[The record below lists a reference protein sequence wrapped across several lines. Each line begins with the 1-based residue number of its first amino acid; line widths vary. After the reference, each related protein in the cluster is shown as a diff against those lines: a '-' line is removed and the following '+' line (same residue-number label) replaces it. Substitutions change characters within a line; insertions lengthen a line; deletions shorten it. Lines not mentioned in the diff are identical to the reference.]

1 MSGDTMQIQT
11 IISRLIGLMLTIIV
25 MPAII
30 IAGDESIY
38 FERSLEL
45 SEDIDYYELGKYLL
59 YIEDKNQELTIKDIS
74 SDDFIPKFH
83 VSKHQVLNLGFTRS
97 NYWLKLNIIS
107 KSQKVKDWFL
117 ELAYPHID
125 HVAFYSLNANGQ
137 YRISQAGD
145 SIPFS
150 RREIDYHHCV
160 FRIRTLPNQR
170 ITLFLNVKTEGSLQL
185 PLNLWTPKSFV
196 EKVNDEQVIV
206 GLYYG
211 ALLVMVLYNIFLF
224 LAVRDR
230 CFIYYV
236 AFIVSYVFF
245 QLSLNG
251 HGFEYLW
258 PNAAWWANRAIPF
271 FIGLLGFWGARFSSI
286 FLSQEES
293 SEPIINRP
301 ITTVAYFGLAIMV
314 FSLSGS
320 SDLLIRLA
328 VLYAA
333 MFAIVLMITGCIS
346 YYRGNHSARYYLMAW
361 LVFLVGS
368 IAYTAKTTGL
378 LPVTFT
384 TEYSAQFGSAFM
396 VLLLSLG
403 LADRIYNMRKKNAM
417 EKAEVIEI
425 QKESIKEIE
434 ETTISQMKTSETL
447 EIKSNN
453 IVSISDQL
461 KKNAEIMNNQAENV
475 AVSSEEMNVNIN
487 MIASSVEE
495 MSTNVTGIS
504 NTARQMNEIINSVAS
519 AIEEMSASMTGV
531 GENARQGSKIADK
544 ATNMAKKAGATM
556 TSLGQAANEIGK
568 VTEVIKRIA
577 DKTNLLALNAAIE
590 AAAAGEAGKGFAVVA
605 NAIQKFADQSAEAAE
620 DIATRIS
627 DVQVNTKEA
636 VDVIADVSS
645 IIEEMNTSSETIMIA
660 VESQTIAVN
669 EIAANASEANSRA
682 DQIASAMA
690 ELTTG
695 ANDVARNIGEMA
707 KGANEV
713 AHSIRGV
720 SGAIKDSNEGIF
732 SIHQS
737 ATELADL
744 AKQLS
749 DDMSEQ

>member
-1 MSGDTMQIQT
+1 
-11 IISRLIGLMLTIIV
+11 MLTISV
-25 MPAII
+25 TPANI
-30 IAGDESIY
+30 IAADESIY

-45 SEDIDYYELGKYLL
+45 NENIDYYELGKFLL
-59 YIEDKNQELTIKDIS
+59 YIEDEKQEWTIKDIS
-74 SDDFIPKFH
+74 SDTFIPKFH
-83 VSKHQVLNLGFTRS
+83 VSQQEILNLGFTRS
-97 NYWLKLNIIS
+97 NYWLKINIIS
-107 KSQKVKDWFL
+107 KSHQVKDWFL

-125 HVAFYSLNANGQ
+125 YVAFYSLDTNGQ
-137 YRISQAGD
+137 YRISHSGD
-145 SIPFS
+145 SMPYS
-150 RREIDYHHCV
+150 HREIDYHHCV
-160 FRIRTLPNQR
+160 FRLRTQPDQR

-185 PLNLWTPKSFV
+185 PLYLWTPESFV
-196 EKVNDEQVIV
+196 EKVNDEQVIIGV
-206 GLYYG
+206 YYG

-224 LAVRDR
+224 MAVRDR

-236 AFIVSYVFF
+236 VFIISYVFF

-251 HGFEYLW
+251 HGFEFLW
-258 PNAAWWANRAIPF
+258 PDAPWWANRAIPF
-271 FIGLLGFWGARFSSI
+271 FIGLLGFWGARFSSV
-286 FLSQEES
+286 FLSNETPL
-293 SEPIINRP
+293 PIVTRP
-301 ITTVAYFGLAIMV
+301 ITLVGYLGLAIMF

-328 VLYAA
+328 VIYAA
-333 MFAIVLMITGCIS
+333 IFAIILMATGCIS

-361 LVFLVGS
+361 FVFLIGS
-368 IAYTAKTTGL
+368 IAYTAKTTGF

-384 TEYSAQFGSAFM
+384 TEYSAQIGSAFM

-403 LADRIYNMRKKNAM
+403 LADRIYSMRKKNAM
-417 EKAEVIEI
+417 ETAEAI
-425 QKESIKEIE
+425 QNHQESIKEKE
-434 ETTISQMKTSETL
+434 ETTISQKKTSETL
-447 EIKSNN
+447 EIKSSN
-453 IVSISDQL
+453 IVSIADQL
-461 KKNAEIMNNQAENV
+461 KRNAEIMNTQAENV
-475 AVSSEEMNVNIN
+475 AGSSEQMNVNIN

-504 NTARQMNEIINSVAS
+504 NTARQMNENINSVAS

-556 TSLGQAANEIGK
+556 TSLGLAANEIGK

-720 SGAIKDSNEGIF
+720 SSAIKDSNEGIF

-737 ATELADL
+737 ANELADL

>member
-1 MSGDTMQIQT
+1 MKMQT
-11 IISRLIGLMLTIIV
+11 INSRLIGLILILIV
-25 MPAII
+25 MPVLIMA
-30 IAGDESIY
+30 ADESIY

-45 SEDIDYYELGKYLL
+45 NDHVDHYELGKYLL
-59 YIEDKNQELTIKDIS
+59 YIEDKNQEWTVRDIA
-74 SDDFIPKFH
+74 SDAFIPQFK
-83 VSKHQVLNLGFTRS
+83 VSNQKILNLGFTRS
-97 NYWLKLNIIS
+97 NYWIKLNIIS

-125 HVAFYSLNANGQ
+125 HVAFYNLEADGQ
-137 YRISQAGD
+137 YRISQSGD
-145 SIPFS
+145 SMPFS
-150 RREIDYHHCV
+150 NREIDYHHCV

-185 PLNLWTPKSFV
+185 PLNLWTPEAFS
-196 EKVNDEQVIV
+196 EKVSDEQVLV

-236 AFIVSYVFF
+236 FFIVSYVFF
-245 QLSLNG
+245 QLALNG

-286 FLSQEES
+286 FLSIES
-293 SEPIINRP
+293 PERIISRP
-301 ITTVAYFGLAIMV
+301 ISLVAYLGLGVMV
-314 FSLSGS
+314 FSLSGN
-320 SDLLIRLA
+320 SDILIRIA
-328 VLYAA
+328 VVYSGV
-333 MFAIVLMITGCIS
+333 FAIILMITGCIS
-346 YYRGNHSARYYLMAW
+346 YYRGNNSARYYLMAW
-361 LVFLVGS
+361 LIFLVSS
-368 IAYTAKTTGL
+368 IAYTAKTSGL
-378 LPVTFT
+378 LPVTVS
-384 TEYSAQFGSAFM
+384 TEYSAQIGSAFM

-403 LADRIYNMRKKNAM
+403 LADRIYSMRKKNAM
-417 EKAEVIEI
+417 EKEEVIQI
-425 QKESIKEIE
+425 HNDSIKEKK
-434 ETTISQMKTSETL
+434 ETSISQKKTSETL
-447 EIKSNN
+447 EMKSSN
-453 IVSISDQL
+453 IVCISDQL

-475 AVSSEEMNVNIN
+475 AGSSEEMNVNIN

-504 NTARQMNEIINSVAS
+504 NTARQMNENINSVAS

-544 ATNMAKKAGATM
+544 ATNMAKKAGETM

-720 SGAIKDSNEGIF
+720 SSAIKDSNEGIF

-749 DDMSEQ
+749 EDMSDQ

>member
-1 MSGDTMQIQT
+1 MQT
-11 IISRLIGLMLTIIV
+11 IISCLIGLMLTISV
-25 MPAII
+25 TPANI
-30 IAGDESIY
+30 IAADESIY

-45 SEDIDYYELGKYLL
+45 NENIDFYELGKYLL
-59 YIEDKNQELTIKDIS
+59 YIEDKNQEWTIKDIA
-74 SDDFIPKFH
+74 SDTFIPKFH
-83 VSKHQVLNLGFTRS
+83 VSQQKILNLGFTRS
-97 NYWLKLNIIS
+97 NYWLKINIIS
-107 KSQKVKDWFL
+107 KSQQVKDWFL

-125 HVAFYSLNANGQ
+125 YVAFYFLDTNGQ
-137 YRISQAGD
+137 YRISHSGD
-145 SIPFS
+145 SLPYS
-150 RREIDYHHCV
+150 QREIDYHHCI
-160 FRIRTLPNQR
+160 FRLRTLPEQR

-185 PLNLWTPKSFV
+185 PLYLWTPESFV
-196 EKVNDEQVIV
+196 EKVNNEQVIIGV
-206 GLYYG
+206 YYG

-224 LAVRDR
+224 MAVRDR

-236 AFIVSYVFF
+236 VFIISYVFF

-258 PNAAWWANRAIPF
+258 PNAAWWANRSIPF

-286 FLSQEES
+286 FLSNES
-293 SEPIINRP
+293 PLPIVSLP
-301 ITTVAYFGLAIMV
+301 ITVVGYLGLAIMI

-320 SDLLIRLA
+320 NDLLIRLA
-328 VLYAA
+328 VVYSAI
-333 MFAIVLMITGCIS
+333 FAIILMATGCIS

-361 LVFLVGS
+361 FVFLVGS

-384 TEYSAQFGSAFM
+384 TEYSAQIGSAFM

-403 LADRIYNMRKKNAM
+403 LADRIYSMRKKNAL
-417 EKAEVIEI
+417 EKAEAI
-425 QKESIKEIE
+425 QNHQESIKEKK
-434 ETTISQMKTSETL
+434 ETTISQKKTSETL
-447 EIKSNN
+447 EIKSSN
-453 IVSISDQL
+453 IVSIADQL

-475 AVSSEEMNVNIN
+475 AGSSEQMNVNIN

-504 NTARQMNEIINSVAS
+504 NTARQMNENINSVAS

-556 TSLGQAANEIGK
+556 TSLGLAANEIGK

-669 EIAANASEANSRA
+669 EIAANASEANTRA

-720 SGAIKDSNEGIF
+720 SSAIKDSNEGIF

>member
-1 MSGDTMQIQT
+1 M
-11 IISRLIGLMLTIIV
+11 IIGTPVLM
-25 MPAII
+25 A
-30 IAGDESIY
+30 ADESIY

-45 SEDIDYYELGKYLL
+45 EENIDCYKLGKYLL
-59 YIEDKNQELTIKDIS
+59 YIEDEKQQWTIKDIS
-74 SDDFIPKFH
+74 SDDFISRFKG
-83 VSKHQVLNLGFTRS
+83 SKQEVLNLGFTRS
-97 NYWLKLNIIS
+97 SYWIKLNIIS
-107 KSQKVKDWFL
+107 KSNHLKNWYI

-125 HVAFYSLNANGQ
+125 YVAFYLTDEDGQ
-137 YRISQAGD
+137 YHLSQAGD
-145 SIPFS
+145 NVPYSQ
-150 RREIDYHHCV
+150 REIDYHHCV
-160 FRIRTLPNQR
+160 FRMKTFPNQR
-170 ITLFLNVKTEGSLQL
+170 ITMYFNVKTQGSLQL
-185 PLNLWTPKSFV
+185 PLYLWSPEAFT
-196 EKVNDEQVIV
+196 EKVNDEQLII

-236 AFIVSYVFF
+236 LFIISYVFF
-245 QLSLNG
+245 QMALSG

-258 PNAAWWANRAIPF
+258 PRASWWTNRSIPF
-271 FIGLLGFWGARFSSI
+271 FIGLLGFWGARFSYM
-286 FLSQEES
+286 FLSND
-293 SEPIINRP
+293 PPVFIVNRS
-301 ITTVAYFGLAIMV
+301 ISFVAYAGLIVMLL
-314 FSLSGS
+314 SLSGG
-320 SDLLIRLA
+320 SDILIRTA
-328 VLYAA
+328 VFYSAF
-333 MFAIVLMITGCIS
+333 FAIVLMITGCIA
-346 YYRGNHSARYYLMAW
+346 YYRGNISAKYYLMAW
-361 LVFLVGS
+361 LIFLVGVL
-368 IAYTAKTTGL
+368 AYSAKTTGL
-378 LPVTFT
+378 LPVNFA
-384 TEYSAQFGSAFM
+384 TEHSAQIGSACM

-403 LADRIYNMRKKNAM
+403 LADRIYNIRQKTAL
-417 EKAEVIEI
+417 EKEEAL
-425 QKESIKEIE
+425 QMQQESIKEKQE
-434 ETTISQMKTSETL
+434 STFSQKKTSETL
-447 EIKSNN
+447 EMKSNN
-453 IVSISDQL
+453 IVSIADQL
-461 KKNAEIMNNQAENV
+461 TRNAEIMNNQAENV
-475 AVSSEEMNVNIN
+475 AGSSEQMNVNIN

-504 NTARQMNEIINSVAS
+504 NTARQMNENINSVAS
-519 AIEEMSASMTGV
+519 AIEQMSASMTGV
-531 GENARQGSKIADK
+531 GESARQGTNIADK
-544 ATNMAKKAGATM
+544 ATNMANKAGATM

-645 IIEEMNTSSETIMIA
+645 IIEEMNSSSETIMIA
-660 VESQTIAVN
+660 VESQTVAVN

-707 KGANEV
+707 KGSNEV
-713 AHSIRGV
+713 AHSIREV
-720 SGAIKDSNEGIF
+720 SSAIKDSNEGIF

-737 ATELADL
+737 ANELADL

-749 DDMSEQ
+749 DDMSDK

>member
-1 MSGDTMQIQT
+1 MF
-11 IISRLIGLMLTIIV
+11 TIIV
-25 MPAII
+25 TPAII
-30 IAGDESIY
+30 MAADESIY

-45 SEDIDYYELGKYLL
+45 HEDIHHYELGKYLL
-59 YIEDKNQELTIKDIS
+59 YVEDKNKEWTIKDVS
-74 SDDFIPKFH
+74 SDAFIPKFKG
-83 VSKHQVLNLGFTRS
+83 SRQDILNLGFTRS

-107 KSQKVKDWFL
+107 KSQKVKDWYL

-125 HVAFYSLNANGQ
+125 HVALYYLATNGQ
-137 YRISQAGD
+137 YQISHSGD
-145 SIPFS
+145 SVPFS
-150 RREIDYHHCV
+150 HREINYHHCV
-160 FRIRTLPNQR
+160 FHIRTLPNQR

-185 PLNLWTPKSFV
+185 PLNLWTPESFV
-196 EKVNDEQVIV
+196 EKVNDEQVIM

-211 ALLVMVLYNIFLF
+211 ALLVMILYNIFLF

-236 AFIVSYVFF
+236 VFIVCYVFF

-258 PNAAWWANRAIPF
+258 PNASWWTNRAIPF

-286 FLSQEES
+286 FLSN
-293 SEPIINRP
+293 EPPDPIVTRP
-301 ITTVAYFGLAIMV
+301 IKVVAYLGLAIMF

-320 SDLLIRLA
+320 SDLLIRIA
-328 VLYAA
+328 VFYSAL
-333 MFAIVLMITGCIS
+333 FAIVLMITGCIS
-346 YYRGNHSARYYLMAW
+346 YYRGNLSARYYLLAW
-361 LVFLVGS
+361 FVFLIGS

-378 LPVTFT
+378 LPITVT
-384 TEYSAQFGSAFM
+384 TEYSAQIGSAFM

-403 LADRIYNMRKKNAM
+403 LADRIYSMRKKNAQ
-417 EKAEVIEI
+417 EKAEVIQIHEDTL
-425 QKESIKEIE
+425 KEKKE
-434 ETTISQMKTSETL
+434 TNISQKKTSETL
-447 EIKSNN
+447 EMKSSN
-453 IVSISDQL
+453 IVSIADQL

-475 AVSSEEMNVNIN
+475 AGSSEEMNVNIN

-504 NTARQMNEIINSVAS
+504 NTARQMNENINSVAS

-544 ATNMAKKAGATM
+544 ATNMAKKAGETM

-669 EIAANASEANSRA
+669 EIAVNASEANSRA

-707 KGANEV
+707 KGSNEV

-720 SGAIKDSNEGIF
+720 SSAIKDSNEGIF

>member
-1 MSGDTMQIQT
+1 MQKQIT
-11 IISRLIGLMLTIIV
+11 ITCLIGLMLMIFVTSTNI
-25 MPAII
+25 MA
-30 IAGDESIY
+30 ADESIY

-45 SEDIDYYELGKYLL
+45 HEDTEYYQLGKYLL
-59 YIEDKNQELTIKDIS
+59 YIEDKNQEWTIKEIA
-74 SDDFIPKFH
+74 SDAFIPRFQ
-83 VSKHQVLNLGFTRS
+83 VSKKDILNLGFTRS
-97 NYWLKLNIIS
+97 NYWLKINIIS
-107 KSQKVKDWFL
+107 KSQKVQDWYL

-125 HVAFYSLNANGQ
+125 HVAFYYLDTNGQ
-137 YRISQAGD
+137 YQISQSGD
-145 SIPFS
+145 SLPFS
-150 RREIDYHHCV
+150 HREIDYNHCI
-160 FRIRTLPNQR
+160 FRIRTDPNQR

-185 PLNLWTPKSFV
+185 PLNLWTPESFI
-196 EKVNDEQVIV
+196 EKINDEQVLFGI
-206 GLYYG
+206 YYG

-236 AFIVSYVFF
+236 IFIVSYVFF

-258 PNAAWWANRAIPF
+258 PKAAWWANRSIPF
-271 FIGLLGFWGARFSSI
+271 FIGLLGFWGARFSSV
-286 FLSQEES
+286 FLSNETP
-293 SEPIINRP
+293 EPIVNRP
-301 ITTVAYFGLAIMV
+301 ISVVAYLGLAIMV
-314 FSLSGS
+314 LSLSGN
-320 SDLLIRLA
+320 SDLLIRMS
-328 VLYAA
+328 VLYSAL
-333 MFAIVLMITGCIS
+333 FAIVLMVTGCIS
-346 YYRGNHSARYYLMAW
+346 LYRGNQSARYYLMAW
-361 LVFLVGS
+361 FIFLIGS

-384 TEYSAQFGSAFM
+384 TEHAAQIGSAFM
-396 VLLLSLG
+396 VVLLSLG
-403 LADRIYNMRKKNAM
+403 LADRIYSMRKKNAI
-417 EKAEVIEI
+417 EKAEVLEI
-425 QKESIKEIE
+425 HNESIKEKKE
-434 ETTISQMKTSETL
+434 SNISQKKTSETL
-447 EIKSNN
+447 EIKSSN

-461 KKNAEIMNNQAENV
+461 KKNAEIMNTQAENV
-475 AVSSEEMNVNIN
+475 AGSSEQMNVNIN

-504 NTARQMNEIINSVAS
+504 NTARQMNENINSVAS

-544 ATNMAKKAGATM
+544 ATNMAKIAGETM

-707 KGANEV
+707 KGSNEV

-737 ATELADL
+737 ATELAEL

>member
-1 MSGDTMQIQT
+1 MQT
-11 IISRLIGLMLTIIV
+11 IISRLFGLMLAIIV

-30 IAGDESIY
+30 MAADESIY

-45 SEDIDYYELGKYLL
+45 NEDINYYELGKYLL
-59 YIEDKNQELTIKDIS
+59 YIEDKNQEWTIKDIA
-74 SDDFIPKFH
+74 SDAFIPKFR
-83 VSKHQVLNLGFTRS
+83 VSKQSILNLGFTRS

-107 KSQKVKDWFL
+107 KSNQVKDWFL
-117 ELAYPHID
+117 ELAYPHINN
-125 HVAFYSLNANGQ
+125 VSFYFQDANGQ
-137 YRISQAGD
+137 YRISQSGD
-145 SIPFS
+145 SLPFPH
-150 RREIDYHHCV
+150 REIDYHHFV
-160 FRIRTLPNQR
+160 FRFRSLPEQR

-185 PLNLWTPKSFV
+185 PLYLWTPESFV
-196 EKVNDEQVIV
+196 EKVNDEQVIM

-211 ALLVMVLYNIFLF
+211 ALLVMVLYNIFLYM
-224 LAVRDR
+224 AVRDR

-236 AFIVSYVFF
+236 IFIISYIFF

-258 PNAAWWANRAIPF
+258 PNASWWVNRSIPF

-286 FLSQEES
+286 FLSTEAPLAIVYH
-293 SEPIINRP
+293 PIS
-301 ITTVAYFGLAIMV
+301 VVGYLGVAIMV
-314 FSLSGS
+314 LSLSGS
-320 SDLLIRLA
+320 NDILIRLS
-328 VLYAA
+328 VIYAA
-333 MFAIVLMITGCIS
+333 IFSIVLMITGCIS
-346 YYRGNHSARYYLMAW
+346 YYRGNQSARYYLLAW
-361 LVFLVGS
+361 FVFLVGS

-384 TEYSAQFGSAFM
+384 TEYSAQIGSAFM

-403 LADRIYNMRKKNAM
+403 LADRIYSMRKKTAM
-417 EKAEVIEI
+417 EKDEVLQIHEV
-425 QKESIKEIE
+425 SIKEKE
-434 ETTISQMKTSETL
+434 ETTISQKKTSETL
-447 EIKSNN
+447 EMKSSN
-453 IVSISDQL
+453 IVSIADQL

-475 AVSSEEMNVNIN
+475 AGSSEQMNVNIN

-504 NTARQMNEIINSVAS
+504 NTARQMNENINSVAS

-544 ATNMAKKAGATM
+544 ATNMAKIAGETM

-636 VDVIADVSS
+636 VNVIADVSS

-720 SGAIKDSNEGIF
+720 SSAIKDSNEGIF

-749 DDMSEQ
+749 DDMSDQ

>member
-1 MSGDTMQIQT
+1 MQT
-11 IISRLIGLMLTIIV
+11 IISRFIGLMLTIIV
-25 MPAII
+25 TPAII
-30 IAGDESIY
+30 IAADESIY

-45 SEDIDYYELGKYLL
+45 NEDINCYELGKYLL
-59 YIEDKNQELTIKDIS
+59 YIEDKKQEWTIKDIA
-74 SDDFIPKFH
+74 SDAFIPKFH
-83 VSKHQVLNLGFTRS
+83 VSKQNILNLGFTRS

-107 KSQKVKDWFL
+107 KSNKIKDWFL

-125 HVAFYSLNANGQ
+125 HVAFYFQNSNGQ
-137 YRISQAGD
+137 YRISQSGD
-145 SIPFS
+145 SLPFS
-150 RREIDYHHCV
+150 RRELDYHHCV
-160 FRIRTLPNQR
+160 FRFRTLPNQR
-170 ITLFLNVKTEGSLQL
+170 TTLFLNVKTEGSLQL
-185 PLNLWTPKSFV
+185 PLYLWTPESFV
-196 EKVNDEQVIV
+196 EKVNNEQLII
-206 GLYYG
+206 GLYFG
-211 ALLVMVLYNIFLF
+211 ALLVMVLYNIFLY

-236 AFIVSYVFF
+236 IFIVSYIFF

-258 PNAAWWANRAIPF
+258 PNASWWANRAIPF
-271 FIGLLGFWGARFSSI
+271 FIGLLGFWGARFSSV
-286 FLSQEES
+286 FLSTES
-293 SEPIINRP
+293 PVPIVNRP
-301 ITTVAYFGLAIMV
+301 ITFVGYLGLSIMIL
-314 FSLSGS
+314 SLSGS
-320 SDLLIRLA
+320 SDLLIRLS
-328 VLYAA
+328 VIYAA
-333 MFAIVLMITGCIS
+333 IFAIVLMITGCIS
-346 YYRGNHSARYYLMAW
+346 YYRGNQSARYYLLAW
-361 LVFLVGS
+361 FVFLIGS
-368 IAYTAKTTGL
+368 IAYTTKTTGL

-384 TEYSAQFGSAFM
+384 TEYSAQIGSAFM
-396 VLLLSLG
+396 VLFLSLG
-403 LADRIYNMRKKNAM
+403 LADRIYSMRKKTVM
-417 EKAEVIEI
+417 EKAEVIQIHEN
-425 QKESIKEIE
+425 SIKEKE
-434 ETTISQMKTSETL
+434 ETAISQKKTSETL
-447 EIKSNN
+447 EMKSSN
-453 IVSISDQL
+453 IVSIADQL

-475 AVSSEEMNVNIN
+475 AGSSEQMNVNIN

-504 NTARQMNEIINSVAS
+504 NTARQMNENINSVAS

-544 ATNMAKKAGATM
+544 ATNMAKIAGETM
-556 TSLGQAANEIGK
+556 KSLGQAANEIGK

-720 SGAIKDSNEGIF
+720 SSAIKDSNEGIF
-732 SIHQS
+732 SIHLS

-749 DDMSEQ
+749 DDMSDQ

>member
-1 MSGDTMQIQT
+1 MRIQR
-11 IISRLIGLMLTIIV
+11 IISRLIGLMLMIIV
-25 MPAII
+25 TPAII
-30 IAGDESIY
+30 MAADESIY

-45 SEDIDYYELGKYLL
+45 NEEKNHYELGKYLL
-59 YIEDKNQELTIKDIS
+59 YIEDKKQEWTIKDIS
-74 SDDFIPKFH
+74 SDAFIPKFQI
-83 VSKHQVLNLGFTRS
+83 SRQSILNLGFTRS

-117 ELAYPHID
+117 ELSYPHID
-125 HVAFYSLNANGQ
+125 HVAFYYMDKNGQ
-137 YRISQAGD
+137 YQISQSGD
-145 SIPFS
+145 SMPYAH
-150 RREIDYHHCV
+150 REIDYHH
-160 FRIRTLPNQR
+160 FIFHIRTLPNQR
-170 ITLFLNVKTEGSLQL
+170 VTLFLNVKTEGSLQL
-185 PLNLWTPKSFV
+185 PLNLWTPEAFV
-196 EKVNDEQVIV
+196 EKVNDEQVIM

-211 ALLVMVLYNIFLF
+211 ALLVMILYNIFLF

-236 AFIVSYVFF
+236 IFIVCYVFF

-258 PNAAWWANRAIPF
+258 PKAAWWANRAIPF
-271 FIGLLGFWGARFSSI
+271 FIGLLGFWGARFSSV
-286 FLSQEES
+286 FLSNDLPD
-293 SEPIINRP
+293 PIVIRP
-301 ITTVAYFGLAIMV
+301 IQFVAYLGLAIMV

-320 SDLLIRLA
+320 SDLLIRISVAYSAL
-328 VLYAA
+328 
-333 MFAIVLMITGCIS
+333 FAILLMTTGSIS
-346 YYRGNHSARYYLMAW
+346 YYRGNQSARYYLMAW
-361 LVFLVGS
+361 FIFLIGS

-384 TEYSAQFGSAFM
+384 TEHSAQIGSAFM

-403 LADRIYNMRKKNAM
+403 LADRIYNMRKKNAL
-417 EKAEVIEI
+417 EKAEVVQIH
-425 QKESIKEIE
+425 KDSIKEKV
-434 ETTISQMKTSETL
+434 ETTISQKKTSETL
-447 EIKSNN
+447 EMKSSN
-453 IVSISDQL
+453 IVSIADQL

-475 AVSSEEMNVNIN
+475 AGSSEQMNVNIN

-504 NTARQMNEIINSVAS
+504 STARQMNENINSVAS

-544 ATNMAKKAGATM
+544 ATNMAKKAGETM

-682 DQIASAMA
+682 DQIASSME

-707 KGANEV
+707 KGSNEV

-720 SGAIKDSNEGIF
+720 SSAIKDSNEGIF